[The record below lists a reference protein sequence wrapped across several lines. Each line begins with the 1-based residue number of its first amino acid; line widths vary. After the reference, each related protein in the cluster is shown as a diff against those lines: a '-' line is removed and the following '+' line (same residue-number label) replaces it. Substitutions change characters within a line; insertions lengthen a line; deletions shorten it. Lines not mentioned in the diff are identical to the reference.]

1 MKLVKRM
8 ARLPTPLSRKRAR
21 LRISNHEKMAKET
34 KSEKGR
40 EKLF

>member
-8 ARLPTPLSRKRAR
+8 ARLLRRNRAR